1 MKNSITGI
9 VLAGGKSSR
18 MGSDK
23 SELKFRN
30 LTFIEHSIKA
40 LEGITSDI
48 IIVSN
53 NEKHDSLGYTRI
65 NDVIT
70 DFGPVAGIY
79 SGLLNSKTTYNI
91 VLSCDIPLINTY
103 TLQQLTNAIDSKSD
117 IIQFEY
123 QNKTTPLIA
132 LYTKNCLSKFKHALE
147 NEVHRLQSVV
157 NTCNPKNLLLSEKD
171 AIHIQ
176 NINTQEDLKTIKKT
190 FEEN

>member
-30 LTFIEHSIKA
+30 QTFIEHSIKA

-79 SGLLNSKTTYNI
+79 SGLFNSKTTYNI
-91 VLSCDIPLINTY
+91 VLSCDIPLINTS
-103 TLQQLTNAIDSKSD
+103 TLQQLINAIDGKSD
-117 IIQFEY
+117 SIQFEY

-147 NEVHRLQSVV
+147 NKVHRLQSVV
-157 NTCNPKNLLLSEKD
+157 NTCNPKNILLSEKD
-171 AIHIQ
+171 ATHIQ
-176 NINTQEDLKTIKKT
+176 NINTQEDLKAIKET